1 MSQPA
6 KKKKKK
12 KNKDS
17 KKQKQIKNCILEK
30 IIKKPLKTMKKTHLH
45 MIMEKNI
52 DKDKG
57 LENPKNNSNL
67 QREQNAKNNKNQ

>member
-1 MSQPA
+1 M
-6 KKKKKK
+6 
-12 KNKDS
+12 
-17 KKQKQIKNCILEK
+17 I
-30 IIKKPLKTMKKTHLH
+30 KTHSH
-45 MIMEKNI
+45 MIIEKNI